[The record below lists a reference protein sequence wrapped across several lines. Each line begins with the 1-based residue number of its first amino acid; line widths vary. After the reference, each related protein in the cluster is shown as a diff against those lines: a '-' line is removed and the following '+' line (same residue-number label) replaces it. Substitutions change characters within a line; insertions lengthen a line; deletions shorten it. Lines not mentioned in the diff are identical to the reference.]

1 MSALEVTLVTKDG
14 ERLPFPCAATDNVL
28 RAAETAGYFLPAMCH
43 EGTCGL
49 CHARVAE
56 GPYRM
61 GEHSPAALSRTDP
74 AAVLLCRCVPQHNL
88 TIELPYDRSQ
98 ILRHRVPVREAVIE
112 NLAPAWQ
119 GAVSL
124 TLRLEPD
131 PETGAAAEF
140 SPGQYMEITIPGTDI
155 RRAYSLANLPNWEGR
170 LDFLIRLHPGGAFS
184 TWLGEQ
190 AKVGDKLTVRGPSG
204 AFVLDELSPRPR
216 CFVGGGCGMAPILSM
231 LRHLGEFQDSQPTHL
246 IFGANREVELLPE
259 QEFEA
264 LRASLPQL
272 GVTLAVSQ
280 PSPEWNGFTGTA
292 PAALEA
298 WLAETADPIDIY
310 ACGPPRMLEAVN
322 TLVERRGRGDRV
334 IAEQL

>member
-1 MSALEVTLVTKDG
+1 MEVTLVTRDG
-14 ERLPFPCAATDNVL
+14 ERLQFPCAATDNVL

-49 CHARVAE
+49 CHARVAAGAFE
-56 GPYRM
+56 M
-61 GEHSPAALSRTDP
+61 GAHSPSALSTKDA
-74 AAVLLCRCVPQHNL
+74 AAVLLCRCHPRDNL
-88 TIELPYDRSQ
+88 TVDLPYNRSQ
-98 ILRHRVPVREAVIE
+98 VLRHRVPVREAVIE
-112 NLAPAWQ
+112 SLTPAWH

-124 TLRLEPD
+124 SLRLQPD
-131 PETGAAAEF
+131 PETGSAAEF
-140 SPGQYMEITIPGTDI
+140 SPGQFMELTIPGTEI

-184 TWLGEQ
+184 TWLAEQ
-190 AKVGDKLTVRGPSG
+190 AKPGDKLTVRGPSG
-204 AFVLDELSPRPR
+204 AFVLDELSARPR
-216 CFVGGGCGMAPILSM
+216 CFVGGGCGLAPILSM

-246 IFGANREVELLPE
+246 IFGANREAELLPE
-259 QEFEA
+259 QEVET

-280 PSPEWNGFTGTA
+280 PGSGWDGFTGTA

-298 WLAETADPIDIY
+298 WLAEATEAIDIY
-310 ACGPPRMLEAVN
+310 ACGPPKMLEAINAIVDQ
-322 TLVERRGRGDRV
+322 RGRGDRV